1 MRWFDVTLLPNVRFL
16 CSMRFFE
23 LFPSEP
29 ALIGVVHLLPLP
41 GSPRWDGDWEKV
53 ENRAVRDA
61 RTLSEAGANG
71 VVVENFGDAPFHACR
86 VEPVTVAAMSVLTRR
101 VREVVG
107 SHVRV
112 GVNVLRND
120 ALAALSVAVATG
132 ASFIRVN
139 IHSGAMVTD
148 QGLIEGDAALTLR
161 ERARLRADVA
171 IFADVWVKHAIPFGA
186 TLERAAEDT
195 FHRGLAD
202 ALILT
207 GERTGSPTSL
217 DAVQRVRNALP
228 ETPVLVGSGVNISN
242 IEETLSLAHGVIV
255 GTALKEND
263 DVSCPVDIRRAQ
275 EFFRRA
281 RQITREELIL

>member
-1 MRWFDVTLLPNVRFL
+1 MTFLSNVRFH

-41 GSPRWDGDWEKV
+41 GSPRWDGNWEKV
-53 ENRAVRDA
+53 ESRAVSDA
-61 RTLSEAGANG
+61 HALSEAGANG
-71 VVVENFGDAPFHACR
+71 VLVENFGDAPFHASR

-101 VREVVG
+101 VREVIG

-120 ALAALSVAVATG
+120 ALAALSVAVAAG

-139 IHSGAMVTD
+139 IHSGAMATD
-148 QGLIEGDAALTLR
+148 QGIVEGDAALTLR
-161 ERARLRADVA
+161 ERARLRAEIA
-171 IFADVWVKHAIPFGA
+171 IFADVWVKHAIPLGA
-186 TLERAAEDT
+186 TLERDAEDT
-195 FHRGLAD
+195 FRRGLAD

-207 GERTGSPTSL
+207 GEGTGSPTSL
-217 DAVQRVRNALP
+217 DEVRRVRNAVP
-228 ETPVLVGSGVNISN
+228 EAPVLVGSGVNIAN
-242 IEETLSLAHGVIV
+242 VEETLSLVHGVIV
-255 GTALKEND
+255 GTALKENGD
-263 DVSCPVDIRRAQ
+263 ISCPVDGRRAK

-281 RQITREELIL
+281 QQISRRGHFL